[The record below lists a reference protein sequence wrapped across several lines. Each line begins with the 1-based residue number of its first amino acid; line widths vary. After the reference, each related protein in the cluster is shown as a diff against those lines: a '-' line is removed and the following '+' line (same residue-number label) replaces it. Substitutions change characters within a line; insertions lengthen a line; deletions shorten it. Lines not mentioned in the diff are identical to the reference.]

1 MPSRQAFSP
10 PRAHIDRL
18 KYIERQE
25 KIEQIERE
33 NELIM
38 HKLVH
43 INRRKPQ
50 ISQSVGSLRL
60 PNIHRE
66 RQIPLYEAENGRIAK
81 KIIESKSSID
91 SKRQLQGYRSVEA
104 RKRNISKYLAQDGV
118 IVNRKKYLAE
128 LMLLKKMRVSEVL
141 SQSRKQN

>member
-1 MPSRQAFSP
+1 
-10 PRAHIDRL
+10 
-18 KYIERQE
+18 
-25 KIEQIERE
+25 
-33 NELIM
+33 M
-38 HKLVH
+38 HKLVQ

-60 PNIHRE
+60 PAIHKE
-66 RQIPLYEAENGRIAK
+66 RQIPLYETENNKIAK

-91 SKRQLQGYRSVEA
+91 SRGQLQGYRSVEA
-104 RKRNISKYLAQDGV
+104 RKRNISKYLNQDGV

-141 SQSRKQN
+141 VRRQD